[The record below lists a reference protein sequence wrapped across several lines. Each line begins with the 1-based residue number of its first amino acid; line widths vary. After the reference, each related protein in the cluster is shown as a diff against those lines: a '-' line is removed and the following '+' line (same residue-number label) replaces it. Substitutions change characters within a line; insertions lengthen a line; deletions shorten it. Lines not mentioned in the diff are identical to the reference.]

1 MPGGKKCPFYVMPR
15 YDQSLRK
22 LMENV
27 IASKKSRGEKSRK
40 KKKISGIVSKNKKN
54 ERGLL
59 KTLKFNPEFYT

>member
-1 MPGGKKCPFYVMPR
+1 MLGGKKCPFYVMPR

-27 IASKKSRGEKSRK
+27 IVSKKSRK

-59 KTLKFNPEFYT
+59 KTLRFNPEFYT